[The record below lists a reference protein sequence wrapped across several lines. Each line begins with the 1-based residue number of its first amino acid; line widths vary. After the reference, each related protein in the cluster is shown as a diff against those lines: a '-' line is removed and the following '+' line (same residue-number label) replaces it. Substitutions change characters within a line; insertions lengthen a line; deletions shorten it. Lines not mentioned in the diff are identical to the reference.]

1 MSERLSKALENIRSV
16 SGVARLDEASIRQVV
31 VLQILA
37 SLEWDQF
44 NHAEV
49 TPEFATS
56 SGRVDFSLQIGGQSK
71 VFIEVKRGGE
81 ALSPHQDQLLRYS
94 FERGVSLAVLTNG
107 LEWWFYLP
115 LREGS
120 WEDRRF
126 SAINVT
132 SEDRDEVE
140 TILLVLLSKDRVESG
155 SAIEYGENLLE
166 RRREDKIVNESLPKA
181 WNSLVTEPDKRL
193 MVLLA
198 ERVEQIS
205 QVNPDSSLVRSFIL
219 NKIVRTP
226 DISLVEP
233 KVQEYRDSEHSP
245 INAHPPEPAS
255 STDTKD
261 GVRLIGSA
269 SGKKP
274 IAFYFL
280 GTKYPVSSWKE
291 VLQRLSEKMYTKYPT
306 EFGEKVYELRGR
318 SWPYY
323 SRNRSDLNKPR
334 SVGSSGWF
342 VGARGRA
349 DSVLKQCY
357 ELLSRFGHDKSD
369 LEIFVRR

>member
-1 MSERLSKALENIRSV
+1 MSERLSRALENIRSV

-140 TILLVLLSKDRVESG
+140 TILLMLLSKDRVESG

-181 WNSLVTEPDKRL
+181 WNQLVTEPDE
-193 MVLLA
+193 LLIELLI
-198 ERVEQIS
+198 ERVDRIS
-205 QVNPDSSLVRSFIL
+205 QIRPNRSVVRSFIL
-219 NKIVRTP
+219 DKITRTP
-226 DISLVEP
+226 DRPLTEP
-233 KVQEYRDSEHSP
+233 IVQVPHVP
-245 INAHPPEPAS
+245 IYPRHLAEPTPTTGVDNEIRLTGKAVGKRPAS
-255 STDTKD
+255 FRFQGTRHPVNTWKD
-261 GVRLIGSA
+261 I
-269 SGKKP
+269 
-274 IAFYFL
+274 
-280 GTKYPVSSWKE
+280 
-291 VLQRLSEKMYTKYPT
+291 LQNLSKIMYDQNPT
-306 EFGEKVYELRGR
+306 VFRENVAVLRGSSR
-318 SWPYY
+318 VYY
-323 SRNRSDLNKPR
+323 TRNESNLREPR
-334 SVGSSGWF
+334 PVGSSGWF
-342 VGARGRA
+342 LETHFSA
-349 DSVLKQCY
+349 DGILHQCY
-357 ELLSRFGHDKSD
+357 NLLQAFGYNKSD
-369 LEIFVRR
+369 LEIFIRR